1 MSYPDKR
8 DCGVSQRANKDILRD
23 IDKVF
28 LLFLNTK
35 TCKYCKNWKE
45 LARII
50 HLLINKI
57 MKYIKKAVVI
67 DAIQVKANNFDRICD
82 FMGCTP
88 EQVLNPMSDIDE
100 FGDSR
105 DPYLGVIIDT
115 LEGKMQANIGD
126 MIIKGVKGE
135 FYPCKPDIF
144 KATYDKAP
152 ADYKDRMRVEY
163 YDLNERWN
171 KLGAFFQTA
180 AYGNLNDKQKAL
192 LEAQHKAM
200 AEYRKVLEERIKLEG
215 IVL

>member
-1 MSYPDKR
+1 
-8 DCGVSQRANKDILRD
+8 
-23 IDKVF
+23 
-28 LLFLNTK
+28 
-35 TCKYCKNWKE
+35 
-45 LARII
+45 
-50 HLLINKI
+50 

-105 DPYLGVIIDT
+105 DPYLGVIIET
-115 LEGKMQANIGD
+115 MEGKMQANIGD

-152 ADYKDRMRVEY
+152 QDYKDRMRVEY

-200 AEYRKVLEERIKLEG
+200 AEYREVLEERIKLEG

>member
-1 MSYPDKR
+1 
-8 DCGVSQRANKDILRD
+8 
-23 IDKVF
+23 
-28 LLFLNTK
+28 
-35 TCKYCKNWKE
+35 
-45 LARII
+45 
-50 HLLINKI
+50 

-105 DPYLGVIIDT
+105 DPYLGVIIET

-152 ADYKDRMRVEY
+152 QDYKDRMRVEY

-192 LEAQHKAM
+192 LESQHKAM
-200 AEYRKVLEERIKLEG
+200 TEYRKVLEERIKLEG

>member
-1 MSYPDKR
+1 
-8 DCGVSQRANKDILRD
+8 
-23 IDKVF
+23 
-28 LLFLNTK
+28 
-35 TCKYCKNWKE
+35 
-45 LARII
+45 
-50 HLLINKI
+50 

-105 DPYLGVIIDT
+105 DPYLGVIIET

-152 ADYKDRMRVEY
+152 QDYKDRMRVEY

-192 LEAQHKAM
+192 LESQHKAM

>member
-1 MSYPDKR
+1 
-8 DCGVSQRANKDILRD
+8 
-23 IDKVF
+23 
-28 LLFLNTK
+28 
-35 TCKYCKNWKE
+35 
-45 LARII
+45 
-50 HLLINKI
+50 

-105 DPYLGVIIDT
+105 DPYLGVIIET

-126 MIIKGVKGE
+126 MIIKGVNGE

-144 KATYDKAP
+144 AKTYDKAP
-152 ADYKDRMRVEY
+152 ADYKDRMRAEY
-163 YDLNERWN
+163 YELNERWN

-180 AYGNLNDKQKAL
+180 VYGNLSDNQKSL

-200 AEYRKVLEERIKLEG
+200 TEYRKVLRERIKLEG

>member
-1 MSYPDKR
+1 
-8 DCGVSQRANKDILRD
+8 
-23 IDKVF
+23 
-28 LLFLNTK
+28 
-35 TCKYCKNWKE
+35 
-45 LARII
+45 
-50 HLLINKI
+50 

-105 DPYLGVIIDT
+105 DPYLGVIIET

-144 KATYDKAP
+144 KANYDKADT
-152 ADYKDRMRVEY
+152 DYRDRMRSEHY
-163 YDLNERWN
+163 ELNERAN
-171 KLGAFFQTA
+171 KLSSFFQTA
-180 AYGNLNDKQKAL
+180 IFGNLPDEKKELMREQL
-192 LEAQHKAM
+192 RVM
-200 AEYRKVLEERIKLEG
+200 REYLGILGKRCELEG

>member
-1 MSYPDKR
+1 
-8 DCGVSQRANKDILRD
+8 
-23 IDKVF
+23 
-28 LLFLNTK
+28 
-35 TCKYCKNWKE
+35 
-45 LARII
+45 
-50 HLLINKI
+50 
-57 MKYIKKAVVI
+57 MKYQKKAVVI

-152 ADYKDRMRVEY
+152 ADYKDRMALEHY
-163 YDLNERWN
+163 ELNERFN
-171 KLGAFFQTA
+171 KLGSFFLTA
-180 AYGNLNDKQKAL
+180 AFVNLDDERKELMRQQHEAMHTY
-192 LEAQHKAM
+192 LEVL
-200 AEYRKVLEERIKLEG
+200 RKRCELEG
-215 IVL
+215 IRL

>member
-1 MSYPDKR
+1 
-8 DCGVSQRANKDILRD
+8 
-23 IDKVF
+23 
-28 LLFLNTK
+28 
-35 TCKYCKNWKE
+35 
-45 LARII
+45 
-50 HLLINKI
+50 

-105 DPYLGVIIDT
+105 DPYLGVIIET

-152 ADYKDRMRVEY
+152 ADYKDRMKAEHY
-163 YDLNERWN
+163 ELNERAN
-171 KLGAFFQTA
+171 KLSSFFQTA
-180 AYGNLNDKQKAL
+180 VFGNLPDEKKELMREQL
-192 LEAQHKAM
+192 RAM
-200 AEYRKVLEERIKLEG
+200 REYLGILGKRCELEG

>member
-1 MSYPDKR
+1 
-8 DCGVSQRANKDILRD
+8 
-23 IDKVF
+23 
-28 LLFLNTK
+28 
-35 TCKYCKNWKE
+35 
-45 LARII
+45 
-50 HLLINKI
+50 
-57 MKYIKKAVVI
+57 MKYQKKAVVI

-152 ADYKDRMRVEY
+152 ADYKDRMVQEHY
-163 YDLNERWN
+163 ELNERIN
-171 KLGAFFQTA
+171 KLGSFFQTSIF
-180 AYGNLNDKQKAL
+180 GGLPDNKKELMRKQIEVMREYLKI
-192 LEAQHKAM
+192 LED
-200 AEYRKVLEERIKLEG
+200 RCFLENIKL
-215 IVL
+215 

>member
-1 MSYPDKR
+1 
-8 DCGVSQRANKDILRD
+8 
-23 IDKVF
+23 
-28 LLFLNTK
+28 
-35 TCKYCKNWKE
+35 
-45 LARII
+45 
-50 HLLINKI
+50 

-126 MIIKGVKGE
+126 MIIKGVNGE

-144 KATYDKAP
+144 AKTYDKAP
-152 ADYKDRMRVEY
+152 ADYKDRMRAEY
-163 YDLNERWN
+163 YELNERWN

-200 AEYRKVLEERIKLEG
+200 TEYRKVLRERIKLEG

>member
-1 MSYPDKR
+1 
-8 DCGVSQRANKDILRD
+8 
-23 IDKVF
+23 
-28 LLFLNTK
+28 
-35 TCKYCKNWKE
+35 
-45 LARII
+45 
-50 HLLINKI
+50 
-57 MKYIKKAVVI
+57 MKYQKKAVVI

-105 DPYLGVIIDT
+105 DPYLGVIIET

-152 ADYKDRMRVEY
+152 ADYKDRMKIEY
-163 YDLNERWN
+163 YELNERFN
-171 KLGAFFQTA
+171 KLDSFFQTA
-180 AYGNLNDKQKAL
+180 AYSNLNDEKKELLAL
-192 LEAQHKAM
+192 QRDAM
-200 AEYRKVLEERIKLEG
+200 GLYRDALIKRCELEG
-215 IVL
+215 IRL

>member
-1 MSYPDKR
+1 
-8 DCGVSQRANKDILRD
+8 
-23 IDKVF
+23 
-28 LLFLNTK
+28 
-35 TCKYCKNWKE
+35 
-45 LARII
+45 
-50 HLLINKI
+50 

-105 DPYLGVIIDT
+105 DPYLGVIIET

-152 ADYKDRMRVEY
+152 QDYKDRMRVEY

-200 AEYRKVLEERIKLEG
+200 AEYRKVLGERIDLEG

>member
-1 MSYPDKR
+1 
-8 DCGVSQRANKDILRD
+8 
-23 IDKVF
+23 
-28 LLFLNTK
+28 
-35 TCKYCKNWKE
+35 
-45 LARII
+45 
-50 HLLINKI
+50 

-152 ADYKDRMRVEY
+152 ADYKDRMRVC
-163 YDLNERWN
+163 LW
-171 KLGAFFQTA
+171 
-180 AYGNLNDKQKAL
+180 
-192 LEAQHKAM
+192 
-200 AEYRKVLEERIKLEG
+200 
-215 IVL
+215 